1 MNKFLLLSVLSF
13 SYLTNFYSQAN
24 NEFYNNGSL
33 VHIQAGAEMHVL
45 GDVHMRNATG
55 LLENNGLLVV
65 QGDLYSDNLFQ
76 QRGTGTTRLIN
87 NLVNIG
93 QTQFISG
100 SYAVRG
106 GQASIGVNDGSFYN
120 LELAND
126 QGIVWLSGSG
136 NISDVRNS
144 VDFNGPGAPVVNRII
159 THDPLSLPANG
170 IGYFATFGIMNTA
183 VGLTSMFNNT
193 VSTNGNSSAVD
204 NGYIQGKLRRAISPF
219 GGSYG
224 FVLGLEPAGVGA
236 QRGMQYSRIDFAANN
251 YDIITGYFETGLDN
265 TVPGFNLDCFGFEI
279 DYFGGVDHGQWVF
292 EDITGIGNGSFTMNV
307 WPQDDNFPA
316 KTVWL
321 ITKDNLI
328 TGTVDECGPTP
339 VGLARGGFS
348 GFSQFGVAASDAY
361 FLPAELINIWA
372 ESKADNIQI
381 NWKVGSEN
389 NVSHYT
395 LERSVDGI
403 NFNPIATLAAAGFS
417 STELDYSYND
427 FGVERQTDY
436 YYRYRSVDFDG
447 VEENSPVVHGRL
459 SDLNEFSINLFPN
472 PAMDD
477 VTIYLESDQNRLL
490 TISLIDNLGKLIAN
504 QETLIQKGSNA
515 IPVNVELLS
524 DGVYTFR
531 FEDTTNST
539 IIIKRFIKN

>member
-1 MNKFLLLSVLSF
+1 MNKFLLLILLFFSFLSNL
-13 SYLTNFYSQAN
+13 YCQAN
-24 NEFYNNGSL
+24 NEFYNNGSV
-33 VHIQAGAEMHVL
+33 VHIQAGSEVHVL

-170 IGYFATFGIMNTA
+170 NGYFATFGIMNTA
-183 VGLTSMFNNT
+183 VGLTSMLDNT
-193 VSTNGNSSAVD
+193 VSTNGNSSAID
-204 NGYIQGKLRRAISPF
+204 NGYIQGKLRRAISPA

-224 FVLGLEPAGVGA
+224 FVLGLEPAGAGA
-236 QRGMQYSRIDFAANN
+236 QRGMQYSRIDFAANTYDVVSGYFQTGSFN
-251 YDIITGYFETGLDN
+251 SLSTPPNLECSGYDIN
-265 TVPGFNLDCFGFEI
+265 
-279 DYFGGVDHGQWVF
+279 YFGGQFSGQWNF
-292 EDITGIGNGSFTMNV
+292 NSDPGTGLYELTV
-307 WPQDDNFPA
+307 WPQDDNLTPH
-316 KTVWL
+316 TVWV
-321 ITKDNLI
+321 ITQDEML
-328 TGTVDECGPTP
+328 TGTPDDCGPSP
-339 VGLARGGFS
+339 VGLSRS
-348 GFSQFGVAASDAY
+348 GYNGSFGEFGVAASDAY

-372 ESKADNIQI
+372 ESKADNIQV

-395 LERSVDGI
+395 LERSVDGL

-417 STELDYSYND
+417 TTALDYKFND
-427 FGVERQTDY
+427 FEVERQTDY

-447 VEENSPVVHGRL
+447 FEENSPIVHGRL
-459 SDLNEFSINLFPN
+459 ADLNEFSINLFPN

-531 FEDTTNST
+531 FEDAKNST
-539 IIIKRFIKN
+539 MIIKRFIKN